1 MVASDACQTQM
12 ISLIAFSLYLLMDI
26 LRPQEILSPNSAT
39 AVMYWTGN
47 LVLVCWVFESLFS
60 RRKWHALASTKFV
73 AGLLIVGLLS
83 CGAAYLRLGGDQWSK
98 FLDLA
103 KALFIYLFVA
113 QIVDTERR
121 LVYVR
126 RLLVCLIMALAVG
139 GVLFSLGVPVPGFA
153 HEMDEQR
160 LRYVGILSDSNDL
173 GLMYVVAW
181 AILLFGL
188 VNGRSVMRR
197 AWLFAC
203 LVPLGWAIFLT
214 ASRGATL
221 GALTGVFLAF
231 HRRSRFMLPAFLV
244 LSTLLLMHRYGVA
257 RMDKLATSEE
267 SAEGRIVAWGQGW
280 YMLRSNPLLGIGPR
294 NFTEYHGKTAHS
306 TLVQVASELGMA
318 GLFCWLGLFYFPL
331 QEFTRLDW
339 LRKRSG
345 PGPPAAVQQLQAAL
359 MACTV
364 AALFLSRLYISTP
377 YLLAGLVLAA
387 REITKTPELEQ
398 QPESTV
404 EEIENYD
411 PRVSIW
417 RLAFIQLGVLIVW
430 RVMIYGVISGI

>member
-1 MVASDACQTQM
+1 M
-12 ISLIAFSLYLLMDI
+12 ISLAAFTLYLLMDI
-26 LRPQEILSPNSAT
+26 LRPQELLSPNEAT
-39 AVMYWTGN
+39 VVMFWTGN
-47 LVLVCWVFESLFS
+47 LVLACWVFESVFS
-60 RRKWHALASTKFV
+60 RRKSPTLASTKFV
-73 AGLLIVGLLS
+73 TGLLIVGLFS
-83 CGAAYLRLGGDQWSK
+83 CGVAYLRGGGDQWSK
-98 FLDLA
+98 YLDSC

-113 QIVDTERR
+113 RVVDTERR
-121 LVYVR
+121 LAYMR
-126 RLLVCLIMALAVG
+126 RLLVCLIMVLALGA
-139 GVLFSLGVPVPGFA
+139 VLFSLGVPVPGFA
-153 HEMDEQR
+153 HEADEQR

-173 GLMYVVAW
+173 GLMFVVAW

-188 VNGRSVMRR
+188 VNGRSFIRR
-197 AWLFAC
+197 VFLLAC
-203 LVPLGWAIFLT
+203 LAPLGWAIFLT
-214 ASRGATL
+214 ASRGAML

-231 HRRSRFMLPAFLV
+231 HKRSRFLLPAFLV
-244 LSTLLLMHRYGVA
+244 LSALLLMHRFGVA

-306 TLVQVASELGMA
+306 TLVQVAAELGMA

-339 LRKRSG
+339 LRKKSG
-345 PGPPAAVQQLQAAL
+345 PGPPAEVQQLQAAL
-359 MACTV
+359 MSCTV

-377 YLLAGLVLAA
+377 YLLAALVLTA
-387 REITKTPELEQ
+387 REITKAPESEEE
-398 QPESTV
+398 PESTV
-404 EEIENYD
+404 PEIENYK
-411 PRVSIW
+411 PRVSLW